1 MKNRTLF
8 GLQLFNDTVA
18 GKKIAYLYRIMSTE
32 KDHNATGIAFTTE
45 NERTKSKDVETTAT
59 KDGTI
64 VTPGTTEGEITA
76 SSKLKAGDTFI
87 DELETAMDNGEKMEI
102 WEVNLAEKQSG
113 GSGNKFKAKYFRGYM
128 TELDQTSNAEDD
140 VELSL
145 TFKLEGNGAAGYATV
160 TEEQQ
165 EAAAYVFRDTQK
177 TGA

>member
-1 MKNRTLF
+1 MEKRTLF
-8 GLQLFNDTVA
+8 GLQLFNNTVA
-18 GKKIAYLYRIMSTE
+18 GKKIAYLYRIMSAE
-32 KDHNATGIAFTTE
+32 KDHNATAIAFVTE
-45 NERTKSKDVETTAT
+45 NERTKSRDVETTAT

-64 VTPGTTEGEITA
+64 VTPGTTEGEVTA

-102 WEVNLAEKQSG
+102 WEVNLAEKQGG

-165 EAAAYVFRDTQK
+165 EAATYVFRDTQK